1 MLAGASNLAFDLVDV
16 KGLERHGPAGK
27 EVELGEVL
35 GEQVGVFG
43 IDIVAPLNL
52 PAFFFDD
59 ANGIVV
65 FNAGKRKF
73 GDDHLDQFLALFGS
87 EGVDGGDKV
96 LRFLLLSH
104 RLPDVVEHA
113 LEHAHHVVVVG
124 P

>member
-1 MLAGASNLAFDLVDV
+1 MDV
-16 KGLERHGPAGK
+16 KGLERHGPAWK

-35 GEQVGVFG
+35 GEQVGVFR
-43 IDIVAPLNL
+43 INVVAPLNFS
-52 PAFFFDD
+52 AFFLDD
-59 ANGIVV
+59 ADGVVV
-65 FNAGKRKF
+65 FHAGEGEF
-73 GDDHLDQFLALFGS
+73 GHDHLDQFLALFGS
-87 EGVDGGDKV
+87 EGVDGGDEV